1 MGWWGGSSSSSSG
14 AAAGAAASATQTRTR
29 TRRRTPPPGAGAG
42 GAGRETT
49 RSAMAE
55 GPKELLSPSRGAAGA
70 AAGRATEAA
79 VLQAFVGEAPPAG
92 ASPAAGTVLAE
103 ASKWFSPEEAQSM
116 CTMAEA
122 ALKAKQRAVE
132 DMVRNNQNI
141 KQELTQERARRRAAE
156 VADEDSGFLR
166 QQMEALLKEKA
177 QLAQENASL
186 LQENRSLSSEVLL
199 LTQQLDNFKSPLRE
213 FAKAKPSPGR
223 VKSPEEIE
231 DAHTMWTA
239 LSNANDENERLNE
252 LILDLKDRHEGRAN
266 AWKAQEA
273 ALLRCLSEQSR
284 EPHSE
289 DFFFMKN
296 SDESITFSSPAP
308 KTWPAKVGASG
319 GGRRALGRAPD
330 GNTPAKGK
338 PGVIMKTP
346 SPWTKGTATRFSN
359 KENTL

>member
-1 MGWWGGSSSSSSG
+1 MGWWGGSSSS
-14 AAAGAAASATQTRTR
+14 AAAAASATRTRTR
-29 TRRRTPPPGAGAG
+29 TRRRTPPPGAPEGLAG
-42 GAGRETT
+42 GAGRET
-49 RSAMAE
+49 MAE
-55 GPKELLSPSRGAAGA
+55 GPKELLSPSRGATGA

-92 ASPAAGTVLAE
+92 ASPAGTVLAE

-132 DMVRNNQNI
+132 DMARTNQNI

-199 LTQQLDNFKSPLRE
+199 PTQQLDNFKSPLRE
-213 FAKAKPSPGR
+213 FAKAKPSPGQ

-239 LSNANDENERLNE
+239 LSNANEEIERLNE
-252 LILDLKDRHEGRAN
+252 QILDLKDRHEGRAN

-319 GGRRALGRAPD
+319 GGRRALGRTSD

-338 PGVIMKTP
+338 PGVVMKTP